1 MPLRLKFDLWVQIVE
16 FVGLI
21 SYQNKL
27 APLKRIQMKGL
38 LLSVEQFLKSESEL
52 LCSLYRSC
60 NTI

>member
-16 FVGLI
+16 FVRLI

-27 APLKRIQMKGL
+27 APLKRIQLKGL

-52 LCSLYRSC
+52 LCSLYHSC